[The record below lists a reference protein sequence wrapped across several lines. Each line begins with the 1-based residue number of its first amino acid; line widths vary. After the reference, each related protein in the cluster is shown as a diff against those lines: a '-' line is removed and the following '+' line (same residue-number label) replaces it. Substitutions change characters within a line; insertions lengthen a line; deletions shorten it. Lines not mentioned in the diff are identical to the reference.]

1 MLKKLKISNF
11 AIIENVE
18 LDFEN
23 QLTVITG
30 ETGSGKSIL
39 LGALNLLLGERADYN
54 VIRDNT
60 GKTVVEGIWQ
70 IHDDLKSFFI
80 ANDLDFDQE
89 CIIRREIV
97 KEGKSRAFVNDSP
110 VNLNVLK
117 DLTKQLIHIHSQHN
131 TLELRDKNFQLSL
144 LDTLGDHQAQ
154 LADYQILFKAYSKEV
169 AKQNMLRE
177 DLNRT
182 LKERD
187 YINFQIDELT
197 QLQLEKTDYDALSVQ
212 LQELENAELILDN
225 TSTAIGF
232 LDHQEGI
239 LTQMSRL
246 KQILLKIAPFSPIAE
261 NLFERIQSSEIELRD
276 IQNELERFAE
286 TITMNPKEVDQL
298 NEKLDA
304 YKKALN
310 KHQVASQK
318 ELQAVFDDFK
328 NQSASSSELED
339 ALNQT
344 QKQVAILHTDLENA
358 GRILSTERQKAA
370 TSISKKIQP
379 YFERLKLKDARV
391 AFEIQAKKL
400 FESTGIDQ
408 VDLLFS
414 TNIGIKPQPIE
425 KVASGGEL
433 GRLML
438 ILMTLLSERKAL
450 PTVIFDEIDTGV
462 SGDVADRIG
471 QLLRE
476 MGKNRQLLTITH
488 LPQVASA
495 GHHHLSVRKTN
506 VGNLTISEVIKL
518 NPEERNI
525 EIAQLLSGESVTDA
539 ALENAKQL
547 LIQND

>member
-18 LDFEN
+18 LDFQN

-39 LGALNLLLGERADYN
+39 LGALNLLLGERADYS

-70 IHDDLKSFFI
+70 IQEELKSFFLE
-80 ANDLDFDQE
+80 NDLDYDTE
-89 CIIRREIV
+89 CIIRREIL

-144 LDTLGDHQAQ
+144 LDTLGAHQEEFTS
-154 LADYQILFKAYSKEV
+154 YQSIFKAYSQELS
-169 AKQNMLRE
+169 KQNILRDE
-177 DLNRT
+177 LSRT

-197 QLQLEKTDYDALSVQ
+197 VLDLEKTDYRALSIQ

-225 TSTAIGF
+225 TLAAIGF
-232 LDHQEGI
+232 LDHNEGI

-276 IQNELERFAE
+276 IQTELERFAE
-286 TITMNPKEVDQL
+286 TSSMNPNEVDQL
-298 NEKLDA
+298 NVKLDG
-304 YKKALN
+304 YKKALT
-310 KHQVASQK
+310 KHQVESQE
-318 ELQAVFDDFK
+318 ELQAIFSDFK
-328 NQSASSSELED
+328 TQNASSAELEE
-339 ALNQT
+339 ALNRT
-344 QKQVAILHTDLENA
+344 QKQVAFLYAALEKA
-358 GRILSTERQKAA
+358 GRILSIERQKAA
-370 TSISKKIQP
+370 ASISQKLQP
-379 YFERLKLKDARV
+379 YFERLKLKDAQV

-414 TNIGIKPQPIE
+414 TNKGIKPQPIE
-425 KVASGGEL
+425 KVA
-433 GRLML
+433 
-438 ILMTLLSERKAL
+438 
-450 PTVIFDEIDTGV
+450 
-462 SGDVADRIG
+462 
-471 QLLRE
+471 
-476 MGKNRQLLTITH
+476 
-488 LPQVASA
+488 
-495 GHHHLSVRKTN
+495 
-506 VGNLTISEVIKL
+506 
-518 NPEERNI
+518 
-525 EIAQLLSGESVTDA
+525 
-539 ALENAKQL
+539 
-547 LIQND
+547 